1 MSVLTGWR
9 VAVVVCLIGFLAAW
23 SGPGRTSVAAEG
35 EVPATVNATDE
46 ERVFVSGVRDRFEAT
61 RRAVADA
68 KQKSGRDY
76 RVIVVDTTGDAG
88 DAKSLLTRI
97 VDRWREAADS
107 PQSGFDAAADVTILL
122 AMKERLIAM
131 LVPWGLEVSSG
142 LDESTLEAELITKAF
157 VPKAKDG
164 LYDEGVAALIDATEE
179 WVTERRDEQLARAE
193 AARVFRT
200 RTLPLGVAGLAA
212 AGVLGGLAVQ
222 WSRHRSRLREAREK
236 LAAFKADVVALS
248 DLLDSQQE
256 RHRMLPHMDPDF
268 KTPMQGLTRT
278 AYDDVQGAIRR
289 YRERWLSLMD
299 VWEKAQ
305 ARLEEERLLGT
316 AAASDVITMLESAE
330 ARPPL
335 ADVAGECRAP
345 LDALEQ
351 AHERAREL
359 AATVDQSLA
368 AAREKLAGLVSRGRS
383 QAAYQAAV
391 AAVERARELGG
402 QDVERDPVAA
412 RGRLEEA
419 TTTLA
424 AMVERVTAV
433 EVADGRRQAAAVAT
447 AEAARLVAAKRAEG
461 WLLAEPGANPDER
474 LAVAREAD
482 GLATQLLDAGETD
495 AAVTHVDRAEKANAE
510 ALTLVENI
518 VAARAKTEDLL
529 PSCAAR
535 LSALAGRREQSARAL
550 EHLAATYAEKCWADV
565 AENVAKAEEGMTRAR
580 ALIAEAQAAADPARQ
595 HYFRAVAL
603 LEEAAR
609 QEDWIEACHA
619 AVTDRRAELDQL
631 LAAVP
636 NRLDAGRQ
644 RVTALE
650 RRLHRQQTDRLRAN
664 ERCREAGRLLEVA
677 GDSIAAVR
685 PDPRQAAQLVQA
697 GEEAATRAEQL
708 ADEDERL
715 AGQAEHELEECDA
728 VIRRVAAWYGEG
740 VQADVRGAAASLET
754 AKSLLERQRYEDSIK
769 TSGEAAQA
777 ARAAYAAA
785 TAEAERRR
793 IRRQQE
799 IQRRQLEESFSRMSR
814 GAGPWVIQLPGG
826 VFTGPDPWR
835 TMHGGGPS
843 MPAPPSRTA
852 GAGWSRDVAQV
863 GW

>member
-1 MSVLTGWR
+1 MSALSLR
-9 VAVVVCLIGFLAAW
+9 RSAVVVCAVGILAAA
-23 SGPGRTSVAAEG
+23 GGGGLRVFAADG
-35 EVPATVNATDE
+35 EVPATVTAADQ

-61 RRAVADA
+61 RRAVAAA
-68 KQKSGRDY
+68 KQSSGRDY
-76 RVIVVDTTGDAG
+76 RVIVVDTAGEAG
-88 DAKSLLTRI
+88 DAKRLLTRI
-97 VDRWREAADS
+97 VDRWREAADG
-107 PQSGFDAAADVTILL
+107 PDSGFDAAADVTILL
-122 AMKERLIAM
+122 AMQERLIAM
-131 LVPWGLEVSSG
+131 LVPWGLEVASG
-142 LDESTLEAELITKAF
+142 LDEATLEAELITKAF

-164 LYDEGVAALIDATEE
+164 LYDEGVAALIDATED
-179 WVTERRDEQLARAE
+179 WVKTRRDEALARTE

-212 AGVLGGLAVQ
+212 AGVLGGVAMQ
-222 WSRHRSRLREAREK
+222 WSRHRSRLRLAREK

-268 KTPMQGLTRT
+268 QTPMQGLTRK
-278 AYDDVQGAIRR
+278 AYDDVQGSIRR
-289 YRERWLSLMD
+289 YRERWLALMD

-305 ARLEEERLLGT
+305 ARIGDEWFLGT
-316 AAASDVITMLESAE
+316 SAAADVISMLDTAE

-359 AATVDQSLA
+359 AAGLENSLADARRRLEALVTRGRSPAASQPALA
-368 AAREKLAGLVSRGRS
+368 AA
-383 QAAYQAAV
+383 
-391 AAVERARELGG
+391 ERARELAG

-419 TTTLA
+419 TTTLIS
-424 AMVERVTAV
+424 MLDRVTAV
-433 EVADGRRQAAAVAT
+433 EAADDRRQAAAAATGEAAGKVAT
-447 AEAARLVAAKRAEG
+447 KRAEG

-474 LAVAREAD
+474 LAAARAAD
-482 GLATQLLDAGETD
+482 GLAAQLLDAGEIE
-495 AAVTHVDRAEKANAE
+495 AAVTHIARAEQANAE
-510 ALTLVENI
+510 TLTLLENI
-518 VAARAKTEDLL
+518 VAARTKAEDLL
-529 PSCAAR
+529 PACAAR
-535 LSALAGRREQSARAL
+535 LSAFSGRREQSARAL
-550 EHLAATYAEKCWADV
+550 EHLAATSAEKCWADV
-565 AENVAKAEEGMTRAR
+565 AENIAKAEDGMTRAR
-580 ALIAEAQAAADPARQ
+580 ALIEEAQVAIEPARQ
-595 HYFRAVAL
+595 QYFRAVAL
-603 LEEAAR
+603 LEEVAR

-644 RVTALE
+644 RVAALE

-664 ERCREAGRLLEVA
+664 ERCREAGRLLAVA
-677 GDSIAAVR
+677 GDTLAAVR
-685 PDPRQAAQLVQA
+685 PDPRQAMQLVQA
-697 GEEAATRAEQL
+697 GEEAAVRAEQL
-708 ADEDERL
+708 ADEDDRL
-715 AGQAEHELEECDA
+715 AGQAAHELEESDA

-754 AKSLLERQRYEDSIK
+754 AKSLLERQRYEESIK
-769 TSGEAAQA
+769 AAGEAAVA
-777 ARAAYAAA
+777 ARTAYAAA
-785 TAEAERRR
+785 TAEADRRR
-793 IRRQQE
+793 VRRQQE
-799 IQRRQLEESFSRMSR
+799 MQRRQLEESFSRMSR

-843 MPAPPSRTA
+843 GPAAPSRTA